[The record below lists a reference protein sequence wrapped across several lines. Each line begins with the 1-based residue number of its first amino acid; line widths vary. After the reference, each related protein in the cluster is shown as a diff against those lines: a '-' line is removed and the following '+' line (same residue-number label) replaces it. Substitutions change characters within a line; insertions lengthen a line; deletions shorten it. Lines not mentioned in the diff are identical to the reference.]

1 MSIKNTASAQWQGDL
16 KSGQGTVS
24 TGNGGLNNLPYS
36 FKTRFEGEKGANP
49 EELIGAAHSACFSMA
64 LSAELGKAGIT
75 ADKIETK
82 ATVTLDKVGDGFSIT
97 ASHLDV
103 AITAP
108 GSDQA
113 AIQAAAESA
122 EKNCPI
128 SKVLNATVTMSATI
142 NGAQAKAA

>member
-1 MSIKNTASAQWQGDL
+1 MAINNTASAQWQGDL
-16 KSGQGTVS
+16 KTGKGTVS
-24 TGNGGLNNLPYS
+24 TGNGGVSNLPYS

-82 ATVTLDKVGDGFSIT
+82 CTVTLDKVGDGFAVT
-97 ASHLDV
+97 KSHLDLAV
-103 AITAP
+103 TAP
-108 GSDQA
+108 GADNA
-113 AIQAAAESA
+113 AIEKAANDAKA
-122 EKNCPI
+122 GCPI
-128 SKVLNATVTMSATI
+128 SKLLKAEITLNATY

>member
-1 MSIKNTASAQWQGDL
+1 MSIQNTASAQWEGDL
-16 KSGQGTVS
+16 KSGKGTVS

-82 ATVTLDKVGDGFSIT
+82 CTVTLEKDDSGFSVT
-97 ASHLDV
+97 KSHLDLAV
-103 AITAP
+103 TAP
-108 GSDQA
+108 SADNAALEAAAQA
-113 AIQAAAESA
+113 A
-122 EKNCPI
+122 KKGCPI
-128 SKVLNATVTMSATI
+128 SKLLNADITLNATY